1 MIFILIVTLVL
12 IMIAVGVHYQALYSI
27 SVLLERIQT
36 AGRYKVMLG
45 VLMALVAHFIEIWV
59 FGIAYYLI
67 GNYHEGADKLVNV
80 DGEIVNDFF
89 SCIYFS
95 FASYSSLGFGD
106 IVPEGPIRFMA
117 GSEAVIG
124 LVFIAWTASL
134 LYIEMQKHWIKP
146 HPK

>member
-1 MIFILIVTLVL
+1 
-12 IMIAVGVHYQALYSI
+12 
-27 SVLLERIQT
+27 
-36 AGRYKVMLG
+36 
-45 VLMALVAHFIEIWV
+45 MALIAHFIEIWI

-67 GNYHEGADKLVNV
+67 GNYHESPDQLVSVN
-80 DGEIVNDFF
+80 GEIITDFY

-117 GSEAVIG
+117 GTEAVIG

>member
-1 MIFILIVTLVL
+1 MVFILVVTVIL
-12 IMIAVGVHYQALYSI
+12 IMITVGVHYQVLYGI
-27 SVLLERIQT
+27 SVFLERIKI

-45 VLMALVAHFIEIWV
+45 VLMALIAHFIEIWI

-67 GNYHEGADKLVNV
+67 GNYHESPDKLVSV

-117 GSEAVIG
+117 GIEAVIG

-134 LYIEMQKHWIKP
+134 LYLEMQKHWIKP
-146 HPK
+146 HSN